1 MVMKFKKIAII
12 GKYPSSEET
21 KEIHN
26 QLIQL
31 ITHLSQKDFELFI
44 EEKTQRQIKLTKF
57 KSLPLIEIGK
67 QVDIAI
73 VVGGDGTMLGVGRTL
88 VDTRIPLIGINQG
101 RFGFLADLNIDSM
114 FTNIDNILNGIYI
127 QDNRMLIETTVERN
141 NKVIYESFALNDI
154 VIRSGLRLIEL
165 EVNIDERFVHTQ
177 RSDGLIVS
185 SPTGTTA
192 YALSAGGPIIH
203 PNLDAITIVPISPH
217 TLSNRPIAVSG
228 DSKILIK
235 IVNMDEAYA
244 SIDGQIQIPLD
255 KKDTI
260 SIKKAKQS
268 ISILH
273 PKDYCYFEML
283 RNKLNWG

>member
-1 MVMKFKKIAII
+1 MVKKFKKIAII
-12 GKYPSSEET
+12 GKYPSSGET
-21 KEIHN
+21 KDIHD

-31 ITHLSQKDFELFI
+31 ITHLSQKNINLII
-44 EEKTQRQIKLTKF
+44 EEKTQNQIKLNKF
-57 KSLPLIEIGK
+57 KSLPLNEIGK

-73 VVGGDGTMLGVGRTL
+73 VVGGDGTMLGVARAL
-88 VDTRIPLIGINQG
+88 IDTSIPLIGINQG
-101 RFGFLADLNIDSM
+101 RFGFLTDLNINSM
-114 FTNIDNILNGIYI
+114 FSSIDNILDGFYT
-127 QDNRMLIETTVERN
+127 QDNRMLIETTIIRN
-141 NKVIYESFALNDI
+141 DKTIHESFALNDI

-165 EVNIDERFVHTQ
+165 EVIIDGRFVHTQ

-185 SPTGTTA
+185 TPTGTTA

-228 DSKILIK
+228 DSEILIK
-235 IVNMDEAYA
+235 IVNIDEAYA

-255 KKDTI
+255 KKDSI
-260 SIKKAKQS
+260 RIKKAKQS

>member
-21 KEIHN
+21 KDIHD

-31 ITHLSQKDFELFI
+31 ITHLSQKNIDLVI
-44 EEKTQRQIKLTKF
+44 EEKTQKQIKLNKF
-57 KSLPLIEIGK
+57 KSLPLNEIGK

-73 VVGGDGTMLGVGRTL
+73 VVGGDGTMLGVARTL
-88 VDTRIPLIGINQG
+88 VDTAIPLIGINQG

-114 FTNIDNILNGIYI
+114 FSSIDNILDGSYI
-127 QDNRMLIETTVERN
+127 QDNRMLIKTTISRD
-141 NKVIYESFALNDI
+141 NKIIYESFALNDI

-165 EVNIDERFVHTQ
+165 EVIIDGKFVHTQ

-185 SPTGTTA
+185 TPTGTTA
-192 YALSAGGPIIH
+192 YALSAGGPILH
-203 PNLDAITIVPISPH
+203 PNLDAITLVPISPH

-228 DSKILIK
+228 DSEILIK

-244 SIDGQIQIPLD
+244 SIDGQIQVPLD

-273 PKDYCYFEML
+273 PQDYCYFEML

>member
-12 GKYPSSEET
+12 GKYPSAEEN
-21 KEIHN
+21 KDIHN

-31 ITHLSQKDFELFI
+31 ITHLSQKNIELVI
-44 EEKTQRQIKLTKF
+44 EEKTQKQIKLNKF

-73 VVGGDGTMLGVGRTL
+73 VVGGDGTMLGVARTL
-88 VDTRIPLIGINQG
+88 IETGVSLIGINQG
-101 RFGFLADLNIDSM
+101 RFGFLADLNINSM
-114 FTNIDNILNGIYI
+114 FSSIDNILDGYYI
-127 QDNRMLIETTVERN
+127 QDNRMLIETTIERN
-141 NKVIYESFALNDI
+141 NKKIYESFALNDI

-165 EVNIDERFVHTQ
+165 EVIIDGRFVHKQ
-177 RSDGLIVS
+177 RSDGIIVS
-185 SPTGTTA
+185 TPTGTTA

-203 PNLDAITIVPISPH
+203 PNLDAVTIVPISPH

-228 DSKILIK
+228 DSEILIK

-255 KKDTI
+255 KKDII

-273 PKDYCYFEML
+273 PQDYCYFEML

>member
-21 KEIHN
+21 KDIYD

-31 ITHLSQKDFELFI
+31 ITHLSKKNIDLII
-44 EEKTQRQIKLTKF
+44 EEKTQKQIKLNKF
-57 KSLPLIEIGK
+57 KSLPLNEIGK

-73 VVGGDGTMLGVGRTL
+73 VVGGDGTMLGVARALLDNG
-88 VDTRIPLIGINQG
+88 IPLIGINKG

-114 FTNIDNILNGIYI
+114 LTNIDNILDGLYI

-141 NKVIYESFALNDI
+141 NKTIYESFALNDI

-165 EVNIDERFVHTQ
+165 EVIIDGRFVHKQ

-185 SPTGTTA
+185 TPTGTTA
-192 YALSAGGPIIH
+192 YALSAGGPILH

-228 DSKILIK
+228 DSAILIK

-260 SIKKAKQS
+260 RIKKAKQS

>member
-12 GKYPSSEET
+12 GKYPSSEEA
-21 KEIHN
+21 KDIHD

-31 ITHLSQKDFELFI
+31 ITHLSKKNIDLII
-44 EEKTQRQIKLTKF
+44 EEKTQKQIKLNKF
-57 KSLPLIEIGK
+57 KSLPLNEIGK

-73 VVGGDGTMLGVGRTL
+73 VVGGDGTMLGVARALLDNG
-88 VDTRIPLIGINQG
+88 IPLIGINKG

-114 FTNIDNILNGIYI
+114 LTNIDNILDGLYI
-127 QDNRMLIETTVERN
+127 QDNRMLIETTVVRN
-141 NKVIYESFALNDI
+141 KKIIYESFALNDI

-165 EVNIDERFVHTQ
+165 EVIIDGRFVHTQ
-177 RSDGLIVS
+177 RSDGLILS
-185 SPTGTTA
+185 TPTGTTA
-192 YALSAGGPIIH
+192 YALSAGGPILH
-203 PNLDAITIVPISPH
+203 PNLDAISIVPISPH

-228 DSKILIK
+228 NSEILIK

-244 SIDGQIQIPLD
+244 SSDGQIQIPLD

-273 PKDYCYFEML
+273 PQDYCYFEML

>member
-1 MVMKFKKIAII
+1 MVMKFKKIAVI
-12 GKYPSSEET
+12 GKYPSSEEV
-21 KEIHN
+21 KGIDD

-31 ITHLSQKDFELFI
+31 ITHLSQKNIDLVI
-44 EEKTQRQIKLTKF
+44 EEKTQKQIKLNKF
-57 KSLPLIEIGK
+57 KSLPLNEIGK
-67 QVDIAI
+67 QVDIVI
-73 VVGGDGTMLGVGRTL
+73 VVGGDGTMLGVARAL
-88 VDTRIPLIGINQG
+88 IDTGIPLIGINQG
-101 RFGFLADLNIDSM
+101 RFGFLTDLNINSM
-114 FTNIDNILNGIYI
+114 FSSIDNILDGFYI
-127 QDNRMLIETTVERN
+127 QDNRMLIETTIVRN
-141 NKVIYESFALNDI
+141 DKKIYESFALNDI

-165 EVNIDERFVHTQ
+165 EVIIDGRFVHTQ

-185 SPTGTTA
+185 TPTGTTA

-203 PNLDAITIVPISPH
+203 PSLDAITIVPISPH

-228 DSKILIK
+228 DSEILIK

-255 KKDTI
+255 KKDII
-260 SIKKAKQS
+260 SIKKAKQY

-273 PKDYCYFEML
+273 PQDYCYFEML

>member
-57 KSLPLIEIGK
+57 KSLPLTEIGK

-88 VDTRIPLIGINQG
+88 VDTGIPLIGINQG
-101 RFGFLADLNIDSM
+101 RFGFLDDLNIDSM

>member
-12 GKYPSSEET
+12 GKYPSLEET
-21 KEIHN
+21 KDIHN

-44 EEKTQRQIKLTKF
+44 EEKTQRQIKLNKF
-57 KSLPLIEIGK
+57 KSLPLSEIGK

-203 PNLDAITIVPISPH
+203 PNLDAISIVPISPH

-228 DSKILIK
+228 NSEILIK

>member
-1 MVMKFKKIAII
+1 MGIKFNKIAII

-21 KEIHN
+21 KGIHE

-31 ITHLSQKDFELFI
+31 ITHLSQKNIDLVI
-44 EEKTQRQIKLTKF
+44 EEKTQKQIKLNKF
-57 KSLPLIEIGK
+57 KSLPLNEIGK

-73 VVGGDGTMLGVGRTL
+73 VVGGDGTMLGVARTL
-88 VDTRIPLIGINQG
+88 VDTGIPLIGINQG

-114 FTNIDNILNGIYI
+114 FSSIDNILDGFYI
-127 QDNRMLIETTVERN
+127 QDNRMLIETTVARN
-141 NKVIYESFALNDI
+141 NKIIYESFALNDI

-165 EVNIDERFVHTQ
+165 EVIIDGRFVHTQ

-185 SPTGTTA
+185 TPTGTTA
-192 YALSAGGPIIH
+192 YALSAGGPILH

-228 DSKILIK
+228 DCEILIK

-255 KKDTI
+255 IKDTI

-273 PKDYCYFEML
+273 PQDYCYFEML
-283 RNKLNWG
+283 RNKLHWG

>member
-1 MVMKFKKIAII
+1 MKFKKIAII

-21 KEIHN
+21 KDIHG

-31 ITHLSQKDFELFI
+31 ITHLSQKNIDLVI
-44 EEKTQRQIKLTKF
+44 EEKTQKQIKLNKF
-57 KSLPLIEIGK
+57 KSLPLNEIGK

-73 VVGGDGTMLGVGRTL
+73 VVGGDGTMLGVARML
-88 VDTRIPLIGINQG
+88 VDTGIPLIGINQG

-114 FTNIDNILNGIYI
+114 FSSIDNILDGSYI
-127 QDNRMLIETTVERN
+127 QDNRMLIETTVSRD
-141 NKVIYESFALNDI
+141 NKIIYESFALNDI

-165 EVNIDERFVHTQ
+165 EVIIDGRFVHTQ

-185 SPTGTTA
+185 TPTGTTA
-192 YALSAGGPIIH
+192 YALSAGGPILH

-228 DSKILIK
+228 DSEILIK

-255 KKDTI
+255 IKDMI

-273 PKDYCYFEML
+273 PQDYCYFEML
-283 RNKLNWG
+283 RNKLHWG

>member
-1 MVMKFKKIAII
+1 MGNKFKKIAII
-12 GKYPSSEET
+12 GKYPSIEET
-21 KEIHN
+21 KDIHN

-31 ITHLSQKDFELFI
+31 ITHLSKRNIDLII
-44 EEKTQRQIKLTKF
+44 EEKTQKQIKLNKF
-57 KSLPLIEIGK
+57 KSLSLDQIRK
-67 QVDIAI
+67 QADIAI
-73 VVGGDGTMLGVGRTL
+73 IVGGDGTMLGVARSL
-88 VDTRIPLIGINQG
+88 VDSSIPLIGINQG

-114 FTNIDNILNGIYI
+114 FSSIDNILDGLYI
-127 QDNRMLIETTVERN
+127 EDNRMLIETKITRN
-141 NKVIYESFALNDI
+141 KKIIYESFSLNDI

-165 EVNIDERFVHTQ
+165 EVIIDEKFVHTQ

-185 SPTGTTA
+185 TPTGTTA

-217 TLSNRPIAVSG
+217 TLSNRPIAISG
-228 DSKILIK
+228 ESEILVKII
-235 IVNMDEAYA
+235 NMDEANA

-255 KKDTI
+255 KQDII
-260 SIKKAKQS
+260 SIKKAKKS

>member
-1 MVMKFKKIAII
+1 MVMKFKKIAVI
-12 GKYPSSEET
+12 GKYPSSEEV
-21 KEIHN
+21 KGIDD

-31 ITHLSQKDFELFI
+31 ITHLSQKNIDLVI
-44 EEKTQRQIKLTKF
+44 EEKTQKQIKLNKF

-73 VVGGDGTMLGVGRTL
+73 VVGGDGTMLGVARTL
-88 VDTRIPLIGINQG
+88 IETGVPLIGINQG
-101 RFGFLADLNIDSM
+101 RFGFLADLNINSM
-114 FTNIDNILNGIYI
+114 FSSIDNILDGYYI
-127 QDNRMLIETTVERN
+127 QDNRMLIETTIERN
-141 NKVIYESFALNDI
+141 NKKIYESFALNDI

-165 EVNIDERFVHTQ
+165 EVIIDGRFVHTQ

-185 SPTGTTA
+185 TPTGTTA
-192 YALSAGGPIIH
+192 YALSAGGPILH

-228 DSKILIK
+228 DSEILIK

-255 KKDTI
+255 KKDKI
-260 SIKKAKQS
+260 RIKKAKQY

-273 PKDYCYFEML
+273 PEDYCYFEML

>member
-12 GKYPSSEET
+12 GKYPSLQES
-21 KEIHN
+21 KDIHN

-31 ITHLSQKDFELFI
+31 INHLNKKSVDLII
-44 EEKTQRQIKLTKF
+44 EEKTQKQIKLNDF
-57 KSLPLIEIGK
+57 KSLPLNDIGK
-67 QVDIAI
+67 KVDLAI
-73 VVGGDGTMLGVGRTL
+73 VVGGDGTMLGVSRTL
-88 VDTRIPLIGINQG
+88 VDSQIPLIGINQG

-114 FTNIDNILNGIYI
+114 FSGIDNILEGIYI
-127 QDNRMLIETTVERN
+127 QDDRMLIETKIIRN
-141 NKVIYESFALNDI
+141 KKIIHEAFSLNDI

-165 EVNIDERFVHTQ
+165 EVMIDGKFVHTQ
-177 RSDGLIVS
+177 RSDGLIIS
-185 SPTGTTA
+185 TPTGTTA

-217 TLSNRPIAVSG
+217 TLSNRPIAISG
-228 DSKILIK
+228 NSEVLVK

-255 KKDTI
+255 KEDEIK
-260 SIKKAKQS
+260 IKKAKQS

>member
-1 MVMKFKKIAII
+1 MVMKFKKIAVI
-12 GKYPSSEET
+12 GKYPSSEEV
-21 KEIHN
+21 KGIDD

-31 ITHLSQKDFELFI
+31 ITHLSQKNIDLVI
-44 EEKTQRQIKLTKF
+44 EEKTQKQIKLNKF

-73 VVGGDGTMLGVGRTL
+73 VVGGDGTMLGAARTL
-88 VDTRIPLIGINQG
+88 IETGVPLIGINQG
-101 RFGFLADLNIDSM
+101 RFGFLADLNINSM
-114 FTNIDNILNGIYI
+114 FSSIDNILDGYYI
-127 QDNRMLIETTVERN
+127 QDNRMLIETTIERN
-141 NKVIYESFALNDI
+141 NKKIYESFALNDI

-165 EVNIDERFVHTQ
+165 EVIIDGRFVHKQ
-177 RSDGLIVS
+177 RSDGIIVS
-185 SPTGTTA
+185 TPTGTTA

-203 PNLDAITIVPISPH
+203 PNLDAVTIVPISPH

-228 DSKILIK
+228 DSEILIK

-255 KKDTI
+255 KKDII

-273 PKDYCYFEML
+273 PQDYCYFEML

>member
-1 MVMKFKKIAII
+1 
-12 GKYPSSEET
+12 
-21 KEIHN
+21 
-26 QLIQL
+26 
-31 ITHLSQKDFELFI
+31 
-44 EEKTQRQIKLTKF
+44 
-57 KSLPLIEIGK
+57 
-67 QVDIAI
+67 
-73 VVGGDGTMLGVGRTL
+73 
-88 VDTRIPLIGINQG
+88 LIGINQG

-114 FTNIDNILNGIYI
+114 FLSIDNILDGSYI
-127 QDNRMLIETTVERN
+127 QDNRMLIEITVSRD
-141 NKVIYESFALNDI
+141 NKIIYESFALNDI

-165 EVNIDERFVHTQ
+165 EVIIDGRFVHTQ

-185 SPTGTTA
+185 TPTGTTA
-192 YALSAGGPIIH
+192 YALSAGGPILH
-203 PNLDAITIVPISPH
+203 PNLDAITLVPISPH

-228 DSKILIK
+228 DSEILIK

-244 SIDGQIQIPLD
+244 SIDGQIQVPLD

-273 PKDYCYFEML
+273 PQDYCYFEML

>member
-1 MVMKFKKIAII
+1 MKFKKIAII
-12 GKYPSSEET
+12 GKYPSSEEN
-21 KEIHN
+21 KDIHN

-31 ITHLSQKDFELFI
+31 IAHLNKKNIDLVI
-44 EEKTQRQIKLTKF
+44 EEKTQKKIKLKEF
-57 KSLPLIEIGK
+57 ESMPLSSIGK

-73 VVGGDGTMLGVGRTL
+73 VVGGDGTMLGVARTL
-88 VDTRIPLIGINQG
+88 VDSGIPLIGVNQG

-114 FTNIDNILNGIYI
+114 FDSIDNILDGLYI
-127 QDNRMLIETTVERN
+127 QDDRMLIETIVIRN
-141 NKVIYESFALNDI
+141 NKTIYESFALNDI

-165 EVNIDERFVHTQ
+165 EVMIDDSFVHTQ

-185 SPTGTTA
+185 TPTGTTA
-192 YALSAGGPIIH
+192 YALSAGGPILH

-217 TLSNRPIAVSG
+217 TLSNRPIAVSA
-228 DSKILIK
+228 DSEILIK
-235 IVNMDEAYA
+235 IINMDEAYA

-255 KKDTI
+255 IKDTI
-260 SIKKAKQS
+260 RIRKAKQS